1 MNRSSKNNNEL
12 TAAQGEPVDL
22 GGYYLP
28 DDAKASAA
36 IRPSATL
43 NAALAAL

>member
-1 MNRSSKNNNEL
+1 MNRSRQNNNEL
-12 TAAQGEPVDL
+12 TAAQGKPVDL
-22 GGYYLP
+22 SGYYLP

-36 IRPSATL
+36 MRSSPTL